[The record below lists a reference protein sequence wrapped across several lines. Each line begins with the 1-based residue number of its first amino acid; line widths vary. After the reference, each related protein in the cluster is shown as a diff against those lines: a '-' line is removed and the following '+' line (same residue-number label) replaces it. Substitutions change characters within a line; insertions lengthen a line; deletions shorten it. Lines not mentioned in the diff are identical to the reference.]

1 MIRDRLPCGVKSLDH
16 KLVIPQNDPYPT
28 ALSQDAV
35 VIDEVMPR
43 CRPFLPGHSTIIATH
58 GGHVVR
64 MVEPYCIHG
73 ILAL

>member
-1 MIRDRLPCGVKSLDH
+1 
-16 KLVIPQNDPYPT
+16 
-28 ALSQDAV
+28 
-35 VIDEVMPR
+35 MPR